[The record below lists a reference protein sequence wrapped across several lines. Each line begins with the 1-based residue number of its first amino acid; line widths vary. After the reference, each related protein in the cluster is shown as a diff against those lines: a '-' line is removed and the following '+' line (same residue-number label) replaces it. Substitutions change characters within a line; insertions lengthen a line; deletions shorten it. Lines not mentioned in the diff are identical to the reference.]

1 LVYLILGWGGV
12 GKEGIIINLISERSY
27 GAGNFSFKCPCPE
40 TLRRS
45 AGRLYTE
52 EQIQIAMD
60 SISGQKGS
68 TCITFEQFSALLRS
82 NMNLSLDARVRHLF
96 DKFDADGSGGI
107 SLEELKK
114 WIRGMDDLVT
124 GAEIEEML
132 KACDD
137 DNNGEL
143 SFEEVSAIL
152 RKFEVV

>member
-1 LVYLILGWGGV
+1 
-12 GKEGIIINLISERSY
+12 
-27 GAGNFSFKCPCPE
+27 
-40 TLRRS
+40 
-45 AGRLYTE
+45 
-52 EQIQIAMD
+52 
-60 SISGQKGS
+60 
-68 TCITFEQFSALLRS
+68 
-82 NMNLSLDARVRHLF
+82 MNLSLDARVRHLF

-143 SFEEVSAIL
+143 SFEEVSAML
-152 RKFEVV
+152 RKFEVI